1 MAAAA
6 PPAVMPII
14 RVLRLEASA
23 SWNAARVAAFMSVAV
38 EVMVGGAIESTTTCR
53 IWLAAALS
61 SDRSRSRIVVLLLVT
76 LFVDAPLGTSIVA
89 VTRMEEGTTL
99 SCTFATGTPK
109 KLARCSANAV

>member
-1 MAAAA
+1 M
-6 PPAVMPII
+6 
-14 RVLRLEASA
+14 RVLLLSGVAASG
-23 SWNAARVAAFMSVAV
+23 SAARVAAFMSVAV
-38 EVMVGGAIESTTTCR
+38 EVMVGGAIESTATCR
-53 IWLAAALS
+53 IWLAVALS

-99 SCTFATGTPK
+99 ICTFATGTPK